1 MDVLEAIRGLRVV
14 RRYADRPLEA
24 THLEAIL
31 NAGRR
36 ASSSKNRQRWD
47 FVVITDRDGLR
58 MLSEVG
64 PYAGH
69 VAQAAAAVA
78 LVYPSPSGEAP
89 HSTNWDLGLAAQN
102 MILAAWSL
110 GIGSCP
116 ITGYEPELARTFLG
130 YPADH
135 ACEQLLVFGYPANPD
150 DLTRPLRRGRRRP
163 LGETLQRERS
173 EER

>member
-1 MDVLEAIRGLRVV
+1 MDVLEAIGGLRVV
-14 RRYADRPLEA
+14 RRYQDRPLEA
-24 THLEAIL
+24 AHLEAIL

-47 FVVITDRDGLR
+47 FVVVTERAGLR
-58 MLSEVG
+58 ALSEVG

-69 VAQAAAAVA
+69 VADAAAAIA
-78 LVYPSPSGEAP
+78 LVFPSPTGEKP
-89 HSTNWDLGLAAQN
+89 HSTSWDLGLAAQN

-116 ITGYEPELARTFLG
+116 ITVYEPELARRILG

-135 ACEQLLVFGYPANPD
+135 ECEQLLTFGYPADPE
-150 DLTRPLRRGRRRP
+150 DLSRPLRGGRRRP
-163 LGETLQRERS
+163 LGDVVHRERW
-173 EER
+173 